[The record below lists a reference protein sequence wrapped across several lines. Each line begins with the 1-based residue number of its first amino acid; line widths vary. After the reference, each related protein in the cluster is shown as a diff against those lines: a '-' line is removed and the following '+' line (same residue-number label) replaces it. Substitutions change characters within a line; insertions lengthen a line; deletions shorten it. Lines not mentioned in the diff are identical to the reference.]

1 MKKFK
6 KFIEELAIATGTEM
20 MRASQMRP
28 TSFKD
33 KSKYSR
39 KQKHKNRQ
47 DKNSDDSFLHKI
59 FSYGKTITKK
69 ICQIKKQ
76 GFHPA
81 AYVYPCNPC
90 FLIAC
95 LMPAIVVV
103 DTTQTSLI

>member
-39 KQKHKNRQ
+39 KVKHK
-47 DKNSDDSFLHKI
+47 KGSD
-59 FSYGKTITKK
+59 
-69 ICQIKKQ
+69 
-76 GFHPA
+76 
-81 AYVYPCNPC
+81 NE
-90 FLIAC
+90 
-95 LMPAIVVV
+95 
-103 DTTQTSLI
+103 